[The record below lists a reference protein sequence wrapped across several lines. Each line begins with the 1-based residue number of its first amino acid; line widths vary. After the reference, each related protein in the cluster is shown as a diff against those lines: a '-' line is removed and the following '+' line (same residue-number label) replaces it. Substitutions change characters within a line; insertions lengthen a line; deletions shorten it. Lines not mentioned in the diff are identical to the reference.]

1 MMMKPLFFLL
11 FLLLTPVLSFS
22 ATSNDVTEVTI
33 DLRQDGFFSI
43 REDIVLAPEQELYL
57 HVKNPQNKWHL
68 AGDSYD
74 PNVLRIEMKEFN
86 HAGYDFL
93 GSAMKVLLER
103 EDCDVN
109 SLTYYFKAGDHSTS
123 VNVRFYQEYYPTG
136 NLRGEPTPQKK
147 YCTPSLHI
155 TIE

>member
-1 MMMKPLFFLL
+1 MMKPLFFLL
-11 FLLLTPVLSFS
+11 SLLVPFISFS
-22 ATSNDVTEVTI
+22 APSNNGPEVTI

-43 REDIVLAPEQELYL
+43 REDIVLATGQEFYL
-57 HVKNPQNKWHL
+57 RINNPQNKWHL

-74 PNVLRIEMKEFN
+74 PNALRIEIKEVN
-86 HAGYDFL
+86 HAGFDFL
-93 GSAMKVLLER
+93 DSAMKVLLVR
-103 EDCDVN
+103 EDCDEN
-109 SLTYYFKAGDHSTS
+109 FLTYYFKACDHSTS

-147 YCTPSLHI
+147 YCNPSLHI